1 MISDLLTL
9 FLFHSPTKLSMIPDV
24 IISGDMQGVLKIF
37 NKRNRV
43 RIFAVFR
50 HPLERATAKYYA
62 DLASV
67 PELTGITFSQYM
79 LSPGDHVEN
88 NYLTRT
94 LSGRHEG
101 ILHIHHL
108 DVAREFLRSKFV
120 VGLASDLPTSAEL
133 FIHTFGW
140 LNMTNT
146 DSIKN
151 LDLCDNNV
159 YNSLSQKSPPI
170 VEEGS
175 EGYNLLIAENWFDL
189 KLYEYVE
196 HLFLL
201 QRTGLEKR

>member
-1 MISDLLTL
+1 MISDFLTF
-9 FLFHSPTKLSMIPDV
+9 FLFQSPTKLSMIPDV
-24 IISGDMQGVLKIF
+24 IISGEIQGVLEIF
-37 NKRNRV
+37 NKRNRA

-50 HPLERATAKYYA
+50 HPLERATSKYYA
-62 DLASV
+62 DLAAV
-67 PELTGITFSQYM
+67 PELTGLTFPQYM

-101 ILHIHHL
+101 ILLIHHL

-120 VGLASDLPTSAEL
+120 VGLASDLPTSAEM
-133 FIHTFGW
+133 FIQTFGW
-140 LNMTNT
+140 LNMT
-146 DSIKN
+146 DSVSIKN

-159 YNSLSQKSPPI
+159 YNSLSQKSPP
-170 VEEGS
+170 VVAEGS

-196 HLFLL
+196 HLF
-201 QRTGLEKR
+201 QMQLEKLKER